1 MDFKSEQVL
10 TKTPQGVNATR
21 SGVGLSPKAYSMLK
35 LFDGTMEVSAFLQV
49 CKGASMSEADFQ
61 ATLNELVQQDHLRVV
76 AAGAPAEPQPSTA
89 AERKMLLTLDFT
101 VGGELPSARQARPR
115 TPAAATAAPAAI
127 LSKVPPAATVA
138 VPATAPATAP
148 APSLPPA
155 ATATDTAAEDRTARL
170 KRETEIRQ
178 KLVVELQPRIEE
190 ELRTRLRP
198 KLEQELRPKLIAALR
213 PGIEAEV
220 RTALIKELTP
230 RVELELKARFAK
242 TLVAQK
248 TASEQAAVAETP
260 LAPVVA
266 SAPAAAPAPPIDSTR
281 ERMLASLSVPLF
293 TVDRTGVCGYVSPA
307 WLQFCGFATDEL
319 VGKPLVDFFVDKDR
333 RAIAAL
339 LSGIANGTALR
350 FEQYGHFQR
359 KEGEPLWVEV
369 SAAPLVAASGE
380 TTGVCGVIRDATEV
394 QRVADQAEADGVRL
408 LLLVDQIDTGVI
420 LEDSACNVQQ
430 ANAALCTLLSL
441 EAAPYSLEGM
451 PVPELLESVA
461 KRFIGPEGFLRR
473 VAEMRA
479 ATADSKGESFVMV
492 DGGVIELDR
501 LVVTVGD
508 HAVGHVWLFRQMQR
522 AQPRSVF

>member
-49 CKGASMSEADFQ
+49 CKGASMSEVDFQ
-61 ATLNELVQQDHLRVV
+61 STLNELVQQDHLRIV
-76 AAGAPAEPQPSTA
+76 AAGSAPAEPQASTA

-101 VGGELPSARQARPR
+101 VAGDLPGGRPARPR
-115 TPAAATAAPAAI
+115 EPAAAAAPAAP
-127 LSKVPPAATVA
+127 LSKVPPAA
-138 VPATAPATAP
+138 
-148 APSLPPA
+148 PA
-155 ATATDTAAEDRTARL
+155 APVPTPSAAVAADSAAEDRTARL

-178 KLVVELQPRIEE
+178 KLMVELQPRIEE

-213 PGIEAEV
+213 PGVEGEV

-242 TLVAQK
+242 TLAAQK
-248 TASEQAAVAETP
+248 TASEQAAVAEP
-260 LAPVVA
+260 
-266 SAPAAAPAPPIDSTR
+266 APAPAVPAAPPLDSAA

-307 WLQFCGFATDEL
+307 WLQFSGFAANDV
-319 VGKPLVDFFVDKDR
+319 VGKPLVDLFADKDR

-350 FEQYGHFQR
+350 FEQYGHLHR

-369 SAAPLVAASGE
+369 GAAPLVAASGE
-380 TTGVCGVIRDATEV
+380 TTGVCGVIRDATEA
-394 QRVADQAEADGVRL
+394 QRMADQAEADGVRL

-420 LEDSACNVQQ
+420 LEDGAGNVQQ
-430 ANAALCTLLSL
+430 ANAALCTLLAL

-451 PVPELLESVA
+451 PVPELLESAA

-508 HAVGHVWLFRQMQR
+508 NTVGHVWLFRQMQR
-522 AQPRSVF
+522 AQSRSAV

>member
-61 ATLNELVQQDHLRVV
+61 ATLNELVQQEHLRIV
-76 AAGAPAEPQPSTA
+76 AVGAPSEPQPSAA

-115 TPAAATAAPAAI
+115 APAAATAAPSAI
-127 LSKVPPAATVA
+127 LSKVPPAASAAVA
-138 VPATAPATAP
+138 AP
-148 APSLPPA
+148 APSMPPA
-155 ATATDTAAEDRTARL
+155 ATATDAAGEDRTARL

-220 RTALIKELTP
+220 RTALLKELTP

-242 TLVAQK
+242 TLAAQR
-248 TASEQAAVAETP
+248 TANEQAAAAEPPPTP
-260 LAPVVA
+260 AVVTASPV
-266 SAPAAAPAPPIDSTR
+266 DSTK
-281 ERMLASLSVPLF
+281 ERMLASISVPLF

-307 WLQFCGFATDEL
+307 WLQFSGFAASEL
-319 VGKPLVDFFVDKDR
+319 VGRPLVDFFVDKDR

-339 LSGIANGTALR
+339 LSGIGNGTALR
-350 FEQYGHFQR
+350 FEQYGYFQR

-380 TTGVCGVIRDATEV
+380 TTGVCGVIRDATEA

-420 LEDSACNVQQ
+420 LEDSASNVQQ

-508 HAVGHVWLFRQMQR
+508 NAVGYVWLFRQMQR